1 MIKGTTYDQQI
12 LLSADFRLMCWRFFN
27 KQDGI
32 VIGCGISTNTN
43 NIVVSDGY
51 FLISGGY
58 IRIDGQEIIQAGA
71 AGTKTLVFEI
81 DLSKTN
87 TAAAF
92 NQGSWR
98 FITSNPR
105 QDDLFAGGTIYQ
117 LPFSQITT
125 NGSSV
130 TAKTD
135 LIKLLASDFQAQ
147 IDNKQNRVTKGTA
160 NPPVLADGEIYLQ
173 YKS

>member
-12 LLSADFRLMCWRFFN
+12 LLSEDFRLMCWRFFN
-27 KQDGI
+27 KKDGI
-32 VIGCGISTNTN
+32 VLGCGISTNTN
-43 NIVVSDGY
+43 NVVVTSGY

-58 IRIDGQEIIQAGA
+58 IHIDGQEIIQAGA

-87 TAAAF
+87 TPSAF
-92 NQGSWR
+92 NQGSWK
-98 FITSNPR
+98 FITGSPR

-117 LPFSQITT
+117 LPFCQITT
-125 NGSSV
+125 NGSSISSR
-130 TAKTD
+130 TD
-135 LIKLLASDFQAQ
+135 LIKQLAGDFQAQ
-147 IDNKQNRVTKGTA
+147 IDSKQNRVTKGTA